1 MRISDWSSDVCSS
14 DLHPAS
20 AGAVRETLMRDR
32 NIFLI
37 VIALTCIAPFVERP
51 VIAAEILIFAI
62 VAVANNIML
71 GYTGMLSFGQ
81 ATFFGFGAYAA
92 GQIGRASCRERVCQ
106 YV

>member
-1 MRISDWSSDVCSS
+1 
-14 DLHPAS
+14 
-20 AGAVRETLMRDR
+20 MRDR

-81 ATFFGFGAYAA
+81 ATFFGSGAYAA
-92 GQIGRASCRERVCQ
+92 GLLIVQQIGIASGRERCCQ
-106 YV
+106 YVYISVVALFLHKKRNYFFHLI

>member
-71 GYTGMLSFGQ
+71 GYTGMLRSEERRVGKECVS
-81 ATFFGFGAYAA
+81 TCRSRGAPYH
-92 GQIGRASCRERVCQ
+92 
-106 YV
+106 